1 MQLPLF
7 YLAEIPGTAA
17 DFELPEDSSRH
28 ISAVLR
34 MQEGEELQLT
44 DGRGN
49 LYTASIVKPHKKH
62 TLVSISSKTF
72 TEAPNHSQTIAIALL
87 KNATRFEWF
96 LEKATELG
104 INRIVPLIT
113 ARTEKQHYK
122 EERSRSILVS
132 AMMQSGQN
140 WLPQLDAPQRI
151 ESFMSKLPPA
161 SGIDFFI
168 AHCMNKPKDDLVTRL
183 QTSSHHRLIMIGPEG
198 DFTEDELHSAME
210 KGAVPVS
217 LGTSRLRAETAGMVA
232 ATLLNLVRPP
242 LF

>member
-7 YLAEIPGTAA
+7 YLAEIPGATGEL
-17 DFELPEDSSRH
+17 ELPEESSRH

-34 MQEGEELQLT
+34 MQEGEELHLT
-44 DGRGN
+44 DGKGN

-62 TLVSISSKTF
+62 TLVSIDSRTV
-72 TEAPNHSQTIAIALL
+72 TERPTHSYTIAIALL

-122 EERSRSILVS
+122 EERFRAILVS

-140 WLPQLDAPQRI
+140 WLPELDAPQRMDN
-151 ESFMSKLPPA
+151 FL
-161 SGIDFFI
+161 
-168 AHCMNKPKDDLVTRL
+168 L
-183 QTSSHHRLIMIGPEG
+183 QIQ
-198 DFTEDELHSAME
+198 
-210 KGAVPVS
+210 
-217 LGTSRLRAETAGMVA
+217 
-232 ATLLNLVRPP
+232 
-242 LF
+242 